1 MGEFTTGILY
11 PRKYEPK
18 VLIALSKTEKPYFHR
33 NVNGDWNAFFLQDEW
48 LERSETLQFLLQLS
62 KHFVPLLW
70 FHDAED
76 NGWGFRLFDA
86 GYEVSSGTISY
97 SLDVEMA
104 EEEFGRLYPDI
115 DLQEGIGESDE
126 VRQKYEDIL
135 DRVVRSELY
144 RREVGKGITRIKPQS
159 FQRII
164 GPKQVQQLRSLF
176 DLQLLTDV
184 DEETG
189 ASLLYDSVDLFK
201 EILGIEEMVWVNYAY
216 LASGGRE

>member
-1 MGEFTTGILY
+1 MGELTTGILY
-11 PRKYEPK
+11 PRRYEPK
-18 VLIALSKTEKPYFHR
+18 VLLALSKVEQPHFHR
-33 NVNGDWNAFFLQDEW
+33 NVNHDWNAFFLQDEW
-48 LERSETLQFLLQLS
+48 LETPVTLDFLLSLS
-62 KHFVPLLW
+62 KQSVPLLW

-104 EEEFGRLYPDI
+104 EAEFSRLYPQI
-115 DLQEGIGESDE
+115 DLQEGVVESE
-126 VRQKYEDIL
+126 YVRQTYEEIL
-135 DRVVRSELY
+135 DRVVRSETY
-144 RREVGKGITRIKPQS
+144 RLEVGKGINRIKPQS
-159 FQRII
+159 FNRIV

-176 DLQLLTDV
+176 DLRLLTDV

>member
-18 VLIALSKTEKPYFHR
+18 VRNALSRTEQPYFHR
-33 NVNGDWNAFFLQDEW
+33 NVNTEWNAFFLEDEW
-48 LERSETLQFLLQLS
+48 LETSMTLSFLLQLS
-62 KHFVPLLW
+62 MQPLPLLW

-76 NGWGFRLFDA
+76 SGWGFRLFDA

-97 SLDVEMA
+97 SLDEEMA
-104 EEEFGRLYPDI
+104 EEEFARLYPQV
-115 DLQEGIGESDE
+115 DLQEEILTSDD
-126 VRQKYEDIL
+126 VRKKYEEIL

-159 FQRII
+159 FNRIV

-176 DLQLLTDV
+176 DLHLLTDV
-184 DEETG
+184 DDETG

-201 EILGIEEMVWVNYAY
+201 EILGIEEMVWVNYTY

>member
-18 VLIALSKTEKPYFHR
+18 VLIALSKTEQPYFHR
-33 NVNGDWNAFFLQDEW
+33 NVNIDWNAFFLQDEW
-48 LERSETLQFLLQLS
+48 LETSTTLDFLLRLS
-62 KHFVPLLW
+62 KQFVPLLW

-86 GYEVSSGTISY
+86 GFEVASATISY

-104 EEEFGRLYPDI
+104 EAEFGRLYPEI
-115 DLQEGIGESDE
+115 DLQEGIVESED

-135 DRVVRSELY
+135 ERVVHSELY

-159 FQRII
+159 FGRIV
-164 GPKQVQQLRSLF
+164 GPKQIQQLRSLF
-176 DLQLLTDV
+176 DLQLLTNV
-184 DEETG
+184 DDDTG